1 MEMNGKYITTCEYAK
16 IGRPPMKLKL
26 ISCEILYREMCFL
39 VARSRNQIDVE
50 FLPKGLHDLGAAKM
64 LDHLQGVV
72 DAVDPASY
80 SAIVLGYGLCGTGLV
95 GLKAPRIPMVVPRAH
110 DCITFFLGSK
120 ERYLEYFHE
129 NPGVY
134 FRTTGWIERGGNLV
148 QLAGQASIQEQLG
161 GQMSYEDLV
170 AKYGDENARYIW
182 EQLGDYTKYYRQL
195 TFIETGIEPDGTFEE
210 SARQEAARR
219 GWAFEKITGNLS
231 LLERLLKGEWDEA
244 DFLVVPPGSEIAPRY
259 DAQIIEA
266 KPKGVGDAGQ
276 EKADS

>member
-1 MEMNGKYITTCEYAK
+1 
-16 IGRPPMKLKL
+16 MKLKL

-134 FRTTGWIERGGNLV
+134 FRTTGWIERGGNLL
-148 QLAGQASIQEQLG
+148 QLAGQASIQEQQG
-161 GQMSYEDLV
+161 GEMTYEDL
-170 AKYGDENARYIW
+170 AARYGDENARYIW

-210 SARQEAARR
+210 CARQEAGRR

-266 KPKGVGDAGQ
+266 K
-276 EKADS
+276 S